1 MPQILVIGDAILD
14 RYLYG
19 IATRLSPEAPVP
31 IMQVTGTINQAG
43 GACNVAMNANSM
55 GISTR
60 LLSIVGQ
67 DAAATELVAAIHSQL
82 SHFQLNQARIDT
94 TVKTRHV
101 VGNQHLLRIDTESSC
116 DPSDLDDTLRYLEEY
131 VKDSDWVIFS
141 DYGKHFQSRAGD
153 IIDIVLSADKPIAVD
168 PKSDDW
174 EIYRG
179 ATLITPNAAELQ
191 RAGGDAKALIKK
203 FGIKEI
209 LVTEGAHG
217 MTYQNVARKKPIH
230 RESISQDVIDVTGAG
245 DTALAAFVCG
255 RVRGWKIEN
264 CMDYAN
270 MAAGLV
276 CGMMGTHV
284 AQDIPRPA
292 GKLAA

>member
-1 MPQILVIGDAILD
+1 LPQIIVIGDAILD

-31 IMQVTGTINQAG
+31 VMRITGTINQAG
-43 GACNVAMNANSM
+43 GACNVAMNTSAM

-67 DAAATELVAAIHSQL
+67 DTAATELVATIHPQL
-82 SHFQLNQARIDT
+82 SHYQLNQARIDT
-94 TVKTRHV
+94 TVKTRHI
-101 VGNQHLLRIDTESSC
+101 VGNQHLLRIDNEVAC
-116 DPSDLDDTLRYLEEY
+116 DPSDLDDTLRYFEGYAKEA
-131 VKDSDWVIFS
+131 DWIIFS
-141 DYGKHFQSRAGD
+141 DYGKHFQSRAQD
-153 IIDIVLSADKPIAVD
+153 IIDIARNADKPIAVD

-174 EIYRG
+174 EIYQG

-191 RAGGDAKALIKK
+191 RAGGDAKALLKK

-217 MTYQNVARKKPIH
+217 MTYQNIARKKSIH
-230 RESISQDVIDVTGAG
+230 REANAQDVIDVTGAG

-284 AQDIPRPA
+284 AQDIPKPA
-292 GKLAA
+292 SKLAA

>member
-1 MPQILVIGDAILD
+1 M
-14 RYLYG
+14 
-19 IATRLSPEAPVP
+19 
-31 IMQVTGTINQAG
+31 
-43 GACNVAMNANSM
+43 
-55 GISTR
+55 
-60 LLSIVGQ
+60 
-67 DAAATELVAAIHSQL
+67 
-82 SHFQLNQARIDT
+82 
-94 TVKTRHV
+94 
-101 VGNQHLLRIDTESSC
+101 
-116 DPSDLDDTLRYLEEY
+116 
-131 VKDSDWVIFS
+131 
-141 DYGKHFQSRAGD
+141 
-153 IIDIVLSADKPIAVD
+153 
-168 PKSDDW
+168 
-174 EIYRG
+174 
-179 ATLITPNAAELQ
+179 ITPNAAELQ

-245 DTALAAFVCG
+245 DTALAAFVCET
-255 RVRGWKIEN
+255 VRGWKIEN